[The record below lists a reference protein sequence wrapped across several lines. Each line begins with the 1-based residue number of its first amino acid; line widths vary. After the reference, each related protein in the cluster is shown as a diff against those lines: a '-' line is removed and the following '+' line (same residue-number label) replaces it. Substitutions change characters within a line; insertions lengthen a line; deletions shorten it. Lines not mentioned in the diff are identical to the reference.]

1 MLLLMRSVVCAERTR
16 WGCESLRVTRLGLN
30 GPGLLLYLRNSHPHR
45 ARSFGRIAGL
55 LGALPRMRCL
65 GLARRHDSLR
75 VLPQRAYFRTQPRGR
90 PFGYSR
96 SRPRQRQRSRPK
108 RREWWVGHFRR

>member
-1 MLLLMRSVVCAERTR
+1 MLLRMRSVVCAERAR

-30 GPGLLLYLRNSHPHR
+30 GPGLLLYLRDSHPHR
-45 ARSFGRIAGL
+45 ARSLGRIAGL

-65 GLARRHDSLR
+65 ELARRDDPLR
-75 VLPQRAYFRTQPRGR
+75 VLQQHAYEQEPRRGSL
-90 PFGYSR
+90 FCYSR
-96 SRPRQRQRSRPK
+96 SRPRQRSRPK